1 MAGQDRIVGYFLDES
16 LEHLRVIEE
25 GLVSPNLL
33 SQPAHLKEVFRA
45 AHSLKGG
52 AAMLELD
59 TIQKIS
65 HYFEQAFKQIKDQ
78 SLLVD
83 EPLQALLLEGLELL
97 RAAIQFLR
105 EQQTPPS
112 SLAQA
117 AVFEQIQAYLSRQ
130 SVTTPLNQLDKNM
143 LDSEPLSN
151 TWPLL
156 DLGEHH
162 NIGNF
167 MLDPQ
172 VELSEPAEV
181 YDLGDFMQ
189 LFDEELPVDGTWV
202 QDEDVL
208 HIEEFSDVDHQS
220 AIDLFA
226 HTADQQQSASLWD
239 ADIFARPL
247 PALTLEEPLIS
258 ATHQHLPQF
267 KFEEPSS
274 SELFIEDEATTD
286 YLAGTTPDIDWSGLL
301 ADIPSAAVVDYQE
314 PVPAETASDWQQLLD
329 DPFALIDRGA
339 VALPD
344 NRAAWENDLEL
355 ADFFGIDPPPLM
367 NPPDLPT
374 LDELMAKS
382 LSTSA
387 PKQEITPLDLEDWR
401 ELSIF
406 DDLLTDT
413 HTTDVDIS
421 ELNQIVING
430 NLDPESELKLETME
444 DLSDFSPASVGSN
457 QIDALDNF
465 RTEAQKRLINLENL
479 NSFTETA
486 MLHGDISI
494 DDIQLSGELTDLD
507 LDLLDLSATGNLH
520 DDDFAALDLSF
531 LADHLGNDH
540 VQHAELDALNLDDLE
555 IFPLVPLTTTDLN
568 AVDILGDAALD
579 ELDGL
584 LESPSTV
591 EPLASFTSL
600 DSILATQDDDEF
612 NQIEK
617 MLQHSDSN
625 KSERVVVSKPSSRSK
640 KQRTFEQTMRVS
652 VKSLNNLNNL
662 AGELVVN
669 RNTLEQDQNRLRM
682 FVDKLLLEVQNL
694 NEVGKSMQDL
704 YEKSLLESSLLANR
718 QHQQTKPAAPS
729 EYDAEGTMAEIE
741 YDPLEMDRFTPIHLI
756 SQQMIE
762 LTVRIRESTSDI
774 EFVVDN
780 STEVT
785 RSLRQINS
793 QLQEDLNKSRMLQF
807 AQTADRLQRG
817 VRDNGLKYGKQV
829 ELHVEGRD
837 TMIDKVI
844 LESLNDPLVHMV
856 NNAIAHG
863 IESPEVRLAAGK
875 PAMGSVMIR
884 AVHQGT
890 QTIISL
896 QDDGAG
902 VDIERVKAKA
912 IENGVIT
919 PAQAV
924 TMTKTEVYDLLFLP
938 SFSTK
943 DQADELAGRGVGMD
957 VVLTSLQE
965 IRGTITTESTLG
977 QGTTFT
983 IRLPLALS
991 IAKSLIAVN
1000 KDASI
1005 AFPMDGIEDSQDI
1018 KPEEVV
1024 INAAGQKCFQW
1035 RNQLMPFRPLSDLL
1049 SFNRPSRRI
1058 SYYNHLEEEEE
1069 RVALIVLRSGG
1080 HLIAVEVDRVIGEQE
1095 IVIKPLQGPAPKPV
1109 GVAGA
1114 TVLGDGRIIPIAD
1127 VVELIDL
1134 ANGVI
1139 SKQNSGLWSMNVV
1152 VDEQPAQREPMVLII
1167 DDSITVRQLLSL
1179 TFTRAGYRVEQA
1191 RDGQEAWDKLRAG
1204 LPCDIIFCDIEMPRM
1219 DGLELLAK
1227 VQQDETLKKL
1237 PMAMLTSRGSDR
1249 HRQIAADLGASGY
1262 FIKPYLEDALL
1273 AAVKRMMKGEV
1284 LAIV

>member
-1 MAGQDRIVGYFLDES
+1 
-16 LEHLRVIEE
+16 
-25 GLVSPNLL
+25 
-33 SQPAHLKEVFRA
+33 
-45 AHSLKGG
+45 
-52 AAMLELD
+52 ML
-59 TIQKIS
+59 
-65 HYFEQAFKQIKDQ
+65 
-78 SLLVD
+78 
-83 EPLQALLLEGLELL
+83 P
-97 RAAIQFLR
+97 
-105 EQQTPPS
+105 
-112 SLAQA
+112 
-117 AVFEQIQAYLSRQ
+117 
-130 SVTTPLNQLDKNM
+130 
-143 LDSEPLSN
+143 
-151 TWPLL
+151 
-156 DLGEHH
+156 
-162 NIGNF
+162 
-167 MLDPQ
+167 
-172 VELSEPAEV
+172 
-181 YDLGDFMQ
+181 
-189 LFDEELPVDGTWV
+189 
-202 QDEDVL
+202 
-208 HIEEFSDVDHQS
+208 
-220 AIDLFA
+220 
-226 HTADQQQSASLWD
+226 
-239 ADIFARPL
+239 
-247 PALTLEEPLIS
+247 
-258 ATHQHLPQF
+258 
-267 KFEEPSS
+267 
-274 SELFIEDEATTD
+274 
-286 YLAGTTPDIDWSGLL
+286 
-301 ADIPSAAVVDYQE
+301 
-314 PVPAETASDWQQLLD
+314 
-329 DPFALIDRGA
+329 
-339 VALPD
+339 
-344 NRAAWENDLEL
+344 
-355 ADFFGIDPPPLM
+355 
-367 NPPDLPT
+367 
-374 LDELMAKS
+374 
-382 LSTSA
+382 
-387 PKQEITPLDLEDWR
+387 
-401 ELSIF
+401 
-406 DDLLTDT
+406 
-413 HTTDVDIS
+413 
-421 ELNQIVING
+421 
-430 NLDPESELKLETME
+430 
-444 DLSDFSPASVGSN
+444 
-457 QIDALDNF
+457 
-465 RTEAQKRLINLENL
+465 
-479 NSFTETA
+479 
-486 MLHGDISI
+486 GDISI
-494 DDIQLSGELTDLD
+494 DDIQLSGEFADLD
-507 LDLLDLSATGNLH
+507 LDMLDMSAAGDLN

-531 LADHLGNDH
+531 PSDQLGTSHLHNT
-540 VQHAELDALNLDDLE
+540 ELNELNLDNLEFNDNNFTALDLS
-555 IFPLVPLTTTDLN
+555 FATPSLTTDDDNDEIDAAAFALLDISFANEEQNTNDEFAALDFSLAEEPLATDLQFAN
-568 AVDILGDAALD
+568 IDLASGGLD

-584 LESPSTV
+584 LDTPSTIA
-591 EPLASFTSL
+591 PLTGL
-600 DSILATQDDDEF
+600 DNLDAFLETAPVVVSQAAQDNDEF
-612 NQIEK
+612 DQIEK
-617 MLQHSDSN
+617 MLQHSDGS
-625 KSERVVVSKPSSRSK
+625 KSERIVAAKPAARNK

-669 RNTLEQDQNRLRM
+669 RNTLEQDQNRLRQ
-682 FVDKLLLEVQNL
+682 FVDKLLLEVQNM

-704 YEKSLLESSLLANR
+704 YEKSLMESSLLANR
-718 QHQQTKPAAPS
+718 QHQQTKAAAPS

-817 VRDNGLKYGKQV
+817 VRDNGLRYGKPV
-829 ELHVEGRD
+829 ELHIEGRD

-875 PAMGSVMIR
+875 PAVGSITIR

-896 QDDGAG
+896 TDDGAG
-902 VDIERVKAKA
+902 IDIERVKAKA
-912 IENGVIT
+912 IEKGAIT

-924 TMTKTEVYDLLFLP
+924 TMTKSEVYDLLFLP

-965 IRGTITTESTLG
+965 IRGTITTESALG
-977 QGTTFT
+977 VGTTFT

-1018 KPEEVV
+1018 KPEDVV
-1024 INAAGQKCFQW
+1024 TNEAGQKCFQW

-1049 SFNRPSRRI
+1049 SFNRPARRI

-1069 RVALIVLRSGG
+1069 VVALIVLRSGG
-1080 HLIAVEVDRVIGEQE
+1080 TLIAVEVDRVIGEQE

-1109 GVAGA
+1109 GIAGA

-1139 SKQNSGLWSMNVV
+1139 SKQSSGLWSINEVI
-1152 VDEQPAQREPMVLII
+1152 DEQPAQKEPMVLIV

-1219 DGLELLAK
+1219 DGLELLSK

-1249 HRQIAADLGASGY
+1249 HRQIASDLGASGY

-1273 AAVKRMMKGEV
+1273 AAVKRMMQGEV